1 MRVTPPVNITAVKV
15 IANSAVEPSAFPAYS
30 AGTTYDY
37 GAIVSVA
44 ADFRTYES
52 LAVNNTGNTPS
63 TSPLW
68 WRAIGYTEAP
78 YNAGTTYAL
87 GATVSANNHVYQS
100 RVANNIGQPLPVLPS
115 KATTSWVDL
124 GPTNRMAAFDL
135 SRNTQTVWT
144 SPLTLTVAPGER
156 VNTLGLLGLVANT
169 AVISATSVTGGGLVY
184 GPNVIDLNT
193 RQVADGYEYAFEPF
207 STQPSL
213 AFFDLPPFTDIIITV
228 TLSSTS
234 GNVKCGSFITG
245 TYIYL
250 GAIQYGAENSALN
263 FSVIKR
269 DDFGETELVP
279 RRTVPKNR
287 HTLKAPKLRANKIRA
302 ARVLLNAVP
311 ALWTGLDDGTT
322 DLFDTFTT
330 LGIYT
335 LFNLDA
341 TNFDEVTI
349 SLEVEEI

>member
-1 MRVTPPVNITAVKV
+1 MRVTPPVTITAAKLLS
-15 IANSAVEPSAFPAYS
+15 ISAVEPSAFAAYN
-30 AGTTYDY
+30 AGTTYGY
-37 GAIVSVA
+37 GDLVSVA

-52 LAVNNTGNTPS
+52 LLTNNTGNTPS

-68 WRAIGYTEAP
+68 WRPVGYTEAA

-87 GATVSANNHVYQS
+87 GATVSSNHHVYQS
-100 RVANNIGQPLPVLPS
+100 RINGNVGQPLPVLPAV
-115 KATTSWVDL
+115 ATTAWVDL
-124 GPTNRMAAFDL
+124 GPTNKFAALDL

-144 SPLTLTVAPGER
+144 SPLTIQIAPGER

-169 AVISATSVTGGGLVY
+169 AVITATSVTGGGVVY
-184 GPNVIDLNT
+184 GPNTIDLNT
-193 RQVADGYEYAFEPF
+193 RNVADGYDYAFEPF

-213 AFFDLPPFTDIIITV
+213 AFFDLPPYTDIIITI

-234 GNVKCGSFITG
+234 GNVKCGSVIAG

-269 DDFGETELVP
+269 DDYGTAELVP
-279 RRTVPKNR
+279 RRSVPKNKQ
-287 HTLKAPKLRANKIRA
+287 TLRAAKERANKILK
-302 ARVLLNAVP
+302 ARDKLNAVP

-322 DLFDTFTT
+322 ALFDAFTI
-330 LGIYT
+330 LGVYT
-335 LFNLDA
+335 LFNVDA
-341 TNFDEVTI
+341 VNFDEI
-349 SLEVEEI
+349 NINIEVEEI